1 MNEMLLVVVLAG
13 RRAVIPAIGVNSVIE
28 LGEVTP
34 VPRAA
39 PHVAGLA
46 ALRSRPLTLIDC
58 AVSLGADRERADF
71 AACRAVV
78 VEHDGHL
85 YGLMVDAADD
95 IVAALA
101 EPGPLG
107 ADPGPGW
114 SRVAIGRVETEAGA
128 LPFLDIAALI
138 AGPDEARAA

>member
-13 RRAVIPAIGVNSVIE
+13 RRAVLPAVQVNSVIE
-28 LGEVTP
+28 LADATP

-39 PHVAGLA
+39 AHVAGLA

-58 AVSLGADRERADF
+58 AMSLGIGREPIALRG
-71 AACRAVV
+71 CRAVV
-78 VEHDGHL
+78 VEHEGHL
-85 YGLMVDAADD
+85 YGLLVDAADD
-95 IVAALA
+95 IVAAHG

-107 ADPGPGW
+107 ADPGAGW
-114 SRVAIGRVETEAGA
+114 SRVATGRIETEAGA

-138 AGPDEARAA
+138 AGPDQAQAA

>member
-1 MNEMLLVVVLAG
+1 MNDMLLVVVLAG
-13 RRAVIPAIGVNSVIE
+13 RRAVLPAIVVNSVIE
-28 LGEVTP
+28 LAEVTP

-39 PHVAGLA
+39 AHVAGLA

-58 AVSLGADRERADF
+58 AASLGAGREPTDPR
-71 AACRAVV
+71 ACRAVV
-78 VEHDGHL
+78 VEHEGHL
-85 YGLMVDAADD
+85 YGLLVDAADD

-114 SRVAIGRVETEAGA
+114 SRIATGRVETEAGA

-138 AGPDEARAA
+138 AGPDEALAA

>member
-13 RRAVIPAIGVNSVIE
+13 RRAVLPASAVNSVIE
-28 LGEVTP
+28 LAEVTP

-39 PHVAGLA
+39 AHVAGLA

-58 AVSLGADRERADF
+58 AVSLGAGRDRTDPRT
-71 AACRAVV
+71 CRAVV
-78 VEHDGHL
+78 VEHKGHL
-85 YGLMVDAADD
+85 YGLLVDAADD

-101 EPGPLG
+101 EPGQLG

-114 SRVAIGRVETEAGA
+114 SRVATGRVETEAGA
-128 LPFLDIAALI
+128 LPFLDISALI
-138 AGPDEARAA
+138 AGPAETLAA